1 MDTLRKPMENLG
13 IKLGSTETNK
23 NKQIEFLQFKSTK
36 SEIKNIFSMLY
47 RILEMTEYRDS
58 ELEEIKSILGK

>member
-13 IKLGSTETNK
+13 IKLRSTETNK

-36 SEIKNIFSMLY
+36 SEIKNVFSVLY
-47 RILEMTEYRDS
+47 RILEMTEYRDG
-58 ELEEIKSILGK
+58 ELEEIK